1 MICYS
6 RGKNIREELCTA
18 KLPPARSRLRQGENG
33 FRRCRK
39 AGCRMCP
46 FTGEKG
52 PSTYLDCKHYARE
65 TGQTAE
71 ERCSQHRNTVVQHCH
86 QGTDKPVGKHFQGAG
101 HSISD
106 MRFTLVEKVFS
117 NNIFV
122 RKACEK
128 QLINKF
134 DLIRKGINKKL

>member
-1 MICYS
+1 ML
-6 RGKNIREELCTA
+6 NLVTHE
-18 KLPPARSRLRQGENG
+18 QGSSTCID
-33 FRRCRK
+33 CR
-39 AGCRMCP
+39 
-46 FTGEKG
+46 
-52 PSTYLDCKHYARE
+52 HYAGG
-65 TGQTAE
+65 TGKTAE

-106 MRFTLVEKVFS
+106 MSFTLVEKVFS

-122 RKACEK
+122 RKAREK

-134 DLIRKGINKKL
+134 DLIRKGMKKKL